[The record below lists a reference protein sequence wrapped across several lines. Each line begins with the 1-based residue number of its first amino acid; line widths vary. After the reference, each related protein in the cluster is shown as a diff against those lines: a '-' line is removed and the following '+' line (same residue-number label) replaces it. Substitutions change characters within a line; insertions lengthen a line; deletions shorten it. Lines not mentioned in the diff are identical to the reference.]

1 MCCEDRDRN
10 DSKLKLLLAVAMES
24 LDSRNDIEKPLLR
37 GDDSPVLMTQK
48 KRTHARDVHI
58 LSFSFLLIFL
68 AFGAAQNLESSVNTD
83 KGLGTTSLG
92 IVYLS
97 FALFSLVAS
106 PVVRALGSKTALM
119 LGTTGYWLFIAVH
132 LIKQTWYIMYPIS
145 LYLGFASSIIW
156 VEQGTYLTSAAR
168 SHARDNNLHEGT
180 TIGNFNG
187 EFWMMFACRQFVG
200 NLLSLAILRDGSEG
214 TPGQTKFL
222 YVVFLCSMTL
232 GIILLCFLSSRDNVE
247 KEYQDSSH
255 SFFAS
260 LICFLKSV
268 ITPLFDVRM
277 LLIIPLMAYTGLQQ
291 AFVWAEFT
299 KYVVTPTLGMSGV
312 GGVMAVYGFFDAIC
326 SLVAGRLTSGL
337 KSISLIVSGGALLQ
351 AIVFIWLLVNYSQA
365 SELLSIVI
373 MAALLGIGD
382 GVFNTQISALLG
394 IFFKCDTEGAFA
406 QLKVWQSG
414 AVAVVFFISPCISL
428 EAMVVVMLT
437 AVCIAYGVFVYLFLH
452 GEEAMS
458 SLRL

>member
-1 MCCEDRDRN
+1 
-10 DSKLKLLLAVAMES
+10 MES
-24 LDSRNDIEKPLLR
+24 LDSRDDIEKPLLH
-37 GDDSPVLMTQK
+37 GDESPPVLLTK
-48 KRTHARDVHI
+48 KSTHARDVHI

-68 AFGAAQNLESSVNTD
+68 AFGAAQNLESTVDTD

-92 IVYLS
+92 IVYSS

-106 PVVRALGSKTALM
+106 PVVRALGSKTALL
-119 LGTTGYWLFIAVH
+119 LGTSGYWLFIAVH

-168 SHARDNNLHEGT
+168 RHARDNNLHEGK

-187 EFWMMFACRQFVG
+187 EFWMMFACRQ
-200 NLLSLAILRDGSEG
+200 EG

-222 YVVFLCSMTL
+222 YTVFLCSMTL
-232 GIILLCFLSSRDNVE
+232 GIILMCFLNSKDTVE
-247 KEYQDSSH
+247 KEYQDSSR
-255 SFFAS
+255 SFSAS
-260 LICFLKSV
+260 LISFLKSA
-268 ITPLFDVRM
+268 IAPLFDVRM
-277 LLIIPLMAYTGLQQ
+277 LFIIPLMAYTGLQQ

-299 KYVVTPTLGMSGV
+299 KYVVTPSLGMSGV
-312 GGVMAVYGFFDAIC
+312 GGAMAVYGFFDAIC

-337 KSISLIVSGGALLQ
+337 KTISLLVSGGALLQ
-351 AIVFIWLLVNYSQA
+351 AVVFVWLLLKFSQA
-365 SELLSIVI
+365 SGLLSIVA

-394 IFFKCDTEGAFA
+394 MFFKRDTEGAFA

-414 AVAVVFFISPCISL
+414 AIAVIFFISPCISL
-428 EAMVVVMLT
+428 ETMVVVMLT
-437 AVCIAYGVFVYLFLH
+437 AVLIAYGAFVYLFLH
-452 GEEAMS
+452 GEEAVS
-458 SLRL
+458 SSRL